1 MEPHCRWKVAPH
13 PVLLLAVAILPP
25 KLLTSSSHSFLCQ
38 GLYTGYPSTSAQ
50 PLVTESLAARPG
62 TPPGLAGK
70 SQLCCQAT
78 AGGPSGSCL
87 PRPGPP
93 RVRSKPPRPWPGA
106 RTSFP
111 AQMPLGSRRVG
122 TCPRPRAGIGTRA
135 TRPPHLC
142 LPDSPLFCAQSPPP
156 PRPGWAR
163 AAAPTSGAAGSPRA
177 VVSPAPLQRKSP
189 PTVGAVPPVP
199 GLGWRSIERQVGG
212 QTGLGSGT
220 RGRLA
225 LVESVLSPPSKPRTA
240 QPDQTPGRSPG
251 VGVRLRK
258 RKPLAATT
266 SRQKAL
272 TKSCAVP
279 LSGMVSGPPGGMG
292 SGARA
297 RCFPSYK

>member
-1 MEPHCRWKVAPH
+1 MEPRCRWKIAHACCRWP
-13 PVLLLAVAILPP
+13 LPSCLP
-25 KLLTSSSHSFLCQ
+25 NSPPRPTVSCARQ
-38 GLYTGYPSTSAQ
+38 GLCTRYPSARGQ
-50 PLVTESLAARPG
+50 PGVAEPLVARPR

-70 SQLCCQAT
+70 SQLCCQGT
-78 AGGPSGSCL
+78 ARGPSGSCL

-93 RVRSKPPRPWPGA
+93 RVRSKSPRPWPGA
-106 RTSFP
+106 RTSSP
-111 AQMPLGSRRVG
+111 AQMPPGSPRVG
-122 TCPRPRAGIGTRA
+122 TCLRPRAGIGTRA
-135 TRPPHLC
+135 ARPPHLC
-142 LPDSPLFCAQSPPP
+142 LPGSLLFCAKFPPP
-156 PRPGWAR
+156 PGWAR
-163 AAAPTSGAAGSPRA
+163 GAAPAPGAAGSPRA
-177 VVSPAPLQRKSP
+177 AVSPAPQQRKS

-199 GLGWRSIERQVGG
+199 GLGWRSTERQVGG

-225 LVESVLSPPSKPRTA
+225 LVESVLRPPSKPRTA
-240 QPDQTPGRSPG
+240 QPDLAPGRSPG

-292 SGARA
+292 SGSRA
-297 RCFPSYK
+297 RCFPS

>member
-1 MEPHCRWKVAPH
+1 MCGPLTTYTSAYQKALCGTNRGRVLFTLEPHCRWKVAPH

-156 PRPGWAR
+156 PAPG
-163 AAAPTSGAAGSPRA
+163 
-177 VVSPAPLQRKSP
+177 
-189 PTVGAVPPVP
+189 
-199 GLGWRSIERQVGG
+199 GLGQLPPPQAQQEARGPWFPQRLYR
-212 QTGLGSGT
+212 GS
-220 RGRLA
+220 RRRLWVRCPPCPDWA
-225 LVESVLSPPSKPRTA
+225 GVL
-240 QPDQTPGRSPG
+240 
-251 VGVRLRK
+251 
-258 RKPLAATT
+258 
-266 SRQKAL
+266 
-272 TKSCAVP
+272 
-279 LSGMVSGPPGGMG
+279 
-292 SGARA
+292 
-297 RCFPSYK
+297 

>member
-13 PVLLLAVAILPP
+13 PVLLLAIAILPP

-38 GLYTGYPSTSAQ
+38 GLYTRYPSTSAQ

-111 AQMPLGSRRVG
+111 AQMPPGSRRVG
-122 TCPRPRAGIGTRA
+122 TCPRPRVGIGTRA

-142 LPDSPLFCAQSPPP
+142 LPDSPLFCAQFPPL
-156 PRPGWAR
+156 PGWAR
-163 AAAPTSGAAGSPRA
+163 AAAPTPGAAGSPRA

-189 PTVGAVPPVP
+189 PTCGCGAPPCP
-199 GLGWRSIERQVGG
+199 DWAG
-212 QTGLGSGT
+212 
-220 RGRLA
+220 
-225 LVESVLSPPSKPRTA
+225 VL
-240 QPDQTPGRSPG
+240 
-251 VGVRLRK
+251 
-258 RKPLAATT
+258 
-266 SRQKAL
+266 
-272 TKSCAVP
+272 
-279 LSGMVSGPPGGMG
+279 
-292 SGARA
+292 
-297 RCFPSYK
+297 